1 MTTLD
6 ATSFLDTLQLSKL
19 VDTEK
24 LNEVMA
30 SFTGNT
36 DDAEA
41 ISQFLIEQ
49 EVLTDFQ
56 AKSLL
61 TGKHKGLKIG
71 PYLILKKIG
80 AGGMGV
86 VYLAEHQKMHR
97 KVALKVLPEDRI
109 HDKLALERFY
119 REARS
124 VAELDHPNIVKA
136 HDVNED
142 AGIHYLVMEYI
153 NGITLHRYL
162 EKKGTMP
169 WKMAANVLQQV
180 CRGLQHAH
188 ERGLIHRDIKPANL
202 LIDKAGQIKIL
213 DLGLARSLEKKH
225 DNLTANLSDGK
236 DVQGSIDFV
245 SPEQAFGKQVDIRAD
260 IYSLGATAYTL
271 VSGKTVVEGTPVQK
285 LLQHQMNMPKP
296 LHLLNKSVPEAFSF
310 VIQTMLE
317 KQPEDRYATPADILT
332 ALKQFLAA
340 PSASN
345 SEPLLTATLLDEMPV
360 SSTDNMSRTAFESTQ
375 EMAAP
380 KTKAIKRSSKKFKK
394 KKKEASVSPWVI
406 LAAVLITMV
415 GAGWGGYALLSNK
428 GASKD
433 QQALKTPPKNNASP
447 RNAAR
452 PGMVN
457 NFFQIK
463 LTEGTVVPDIVG
475 EDLEKAEFR
484 LSDHK
489 GKVILLDFWGFWCP
503 HCVKLLPY
511 QNLLAG
517 RFRSRPFA
525 LLGVNTDK
533 DDAAFSE
540 GMKRHF
546 IQFKSF
552 KDTLPDGSQLSV
564 KCGVSGSPTMVLI
577 DHNSVIRKVW
587 VGTPNTEE
595 LDAAIEAAVKRA
607 EQDRKKS

>member
-30 SFTGNT
+30 GFAGNT
-36 DDAEA
+36 DDSQEV
-41 ISQFLIEQ
+41 SQFLISQ
-49 EVLTDFQ
+49 NIINDFQ

-61 TGKHKGLKIG
+61 AGKHKGLKIG
-71 PYLILKKIG
+71 PYVILKKIG

-97 KVALKVLPEDRI
+97 KVALKVLPEDRTN
-109 HDKLALERFY
+109 DKLALERFY

-162 EKKGTMP
+162 EKKGTMS
-169 WKMAANVLQQV
+169 WKMVANVLQQV

-202 LIDKAGQIKIL
+202 LIDKSGQVKIL
-213 DLGLARSLEKKH
+213 DLGLARSLEKRR
-225 DNLTANLSDGK
+225 DNLTADLSDGK
-236 DVQGSIDFV
+236 DVQGSIDYV

-271 VSGKTVVEGTPVQK
+271 VSGRTVVEGSPVQK

-296 LHLLNKSVPEAFSF
+296 LHLVNKNVPEAFSF

-317 KQPEDRYATPADILT
+317 KQPQDRYATPADIVS
-332 ALKQFLAA
+332 ALKQFFAT

-345 SEPLLTATLLDEMPV
+345 SEPLLTATLLDQEPAP
-360 SSTDNMSRTAFESTQ
+360 STDNLARSAMESTQ
-375 EMAAP
+375 EMMAP
-380 KTKAIKRSSKKFKK
+380 KTKVIKRPAKKFKK
-394 KKKEASVSPWVI
+394 KKKRASSTGRWLV
-406 LAAVLITMV
+406 LAAVLLMLG
-415 GAGWGGYALLSNK
+415 GAAWGGYALLSNSGGSK
-428 GASKD
+428 G
-433 QQALKTPPKNNASP
+433 QQALKAPAKNDLPNKDGGNSGQSA
-447 RNAAR
+447 NKD
-452 PGMVN
+452 
-457 NFFQIK
+457 IK
-463 LTEGTVVPDIVG
+463 LTEGSVVPDIVG
-475 EDLEKAEFR
+475 EDLDKSNFR
-484 LSDHK
+484 LSDYE

-503 HCVKLLPY
+503 HCVKLIPHENQLVNRY
-511 QNLLAG
+511 K
-517 RFRSRPFA
+517 SRPFSI
-525 LLGVNTDK
+525 LGVNNDK
-533 DDAAFSE
+533 DEATITA
-540 GMKRHF
+540 GMKKHSV
-546 IQFKSF
+546 QFRSF
-552 KDTLPDGSQLSV
+552 KDKLPDGASLAK
-564 KCGVSGSPTMVLI
+564 KCGVKGFPTLVLI
-577 DHNSVIRKVW
+577 DHTGVIRKVW
-587 VGTPNTEE
+587 VGAPSTGE
-595 LDAAIEAAVKRA
+595 LDNAIEAAVKKA
-607 EQDRKKS
+607 ERDGKKS